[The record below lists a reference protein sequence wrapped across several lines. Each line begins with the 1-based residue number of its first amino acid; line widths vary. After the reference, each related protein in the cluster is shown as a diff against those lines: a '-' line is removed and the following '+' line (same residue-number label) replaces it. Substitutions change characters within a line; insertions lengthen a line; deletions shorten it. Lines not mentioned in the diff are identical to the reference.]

1 MFYVDE
7 ICNNKDKI
15 LKKLRKIGYNQF
27 FANNF
32 QVSRI
37 DENFKDLENQEKA
50 KIIGNVIDLLNYDQ
64 NHLKK
69 KSNSN
74 SPSKSHKQLD
84 KEETQ
89 RLKEKQDE

>member
-1 MFYVDE
+1 
-7 ICNNKDKI
+7 
-15 LKKLRKIGYNQF
+15 
-27 FANNF
+27 
-32 QVSRI
+32 VSRI

-84 KEETQ
+84 KEET
-89 RLKEKQDE
+89 